1 MTPHKGQKAL
11 HPLLVGMCVGTF
23 PPMAGNQ
30 QAAGP
35 GHEEVKCQEQN
46 VNSCWQAMQKTC
58 SLRLREPW
66 YFTKSNEHVSQ
77 HCRATI
83 GLFKEEAQ
91 KAGRCYVTCRRDCFS
106 CSSAGKALLWLRL
119 LSSFHSLAPPVSH
132 RRVPQWDT
140 MTMRHERTHSGS
152 RCTVITK
159 LLRSHPPGPLLD
171 PDPARYLSQYTK
183 LPRTS
188 CGPQPELWLAAGQ
201 HQDSNPLHP
210 GCIINWK
217 NKDQSL
223 DAWNRWLYKY
233 DIRVYCENVI
243 WTALVPHVF
252 CITMIEEA
260 WLCDCRCRS

>member
-1 MTPHKGQKAL
+1 MLFLIYSLQIYSRRENNTGRNVTTDYMMTPHKGQKAL

-106 CSSAGKALLWLRL
+106 CSSAGKSLLWLWL

-132 RRVPQWDT
+132 HRVPQWDT
-140 MTMRHERTHSGS
+140 MTMRHKRTHSGS
-152 RCTVITK
+152 RWTVITK

-223 DAWNRWLYKY
+223 DAL
-233 DIRVYCENVI
+233 EPM
-243 WTALVPHVF
+243 TL
-252 CITMIEEA
+252 
-260 WLCDCRCRS
+260 

>member
-1 MTPHKGQKAL
+1 MLFLIYSLQIYSRRENNTGRNVTTDYMMTPHKGQKAL

-106 CSSAGKALLWLRL
+106 CSSAGKALLWLWL

-132 RRVPQWDT
+132 HRVPQWDT
-140 MTMRHERTHSGS
+140 MTMRQEDTQWFTLDRHYKTAALSPTRSAVGPRSCALSVPIHQAPQNIMWPTAWAMISSRTAPGLKPPSS
-152 RCTVITK
+152 RLHYK
-159 LLRSHPPGPLLD
+159 L
-171 PDPARYLSQYTK
+171 K
-183 LPRTS
+183 
-188 CGPQPELWLAAGQ
+188 
-201 HQDSNPLHP
+201 
-210 GCIINWK
+210 K
-217 NKDQSL
+217 
-223 DAWNRWLYKY
+223 
-233 DIRVYCENVI
+233 
-243 WTALVPHVF
+243 
-252 CITMIEEA
+252 
-260 WLCDCRCRS
+260 